1 MLERLIEEGP
11 VPFSGLLTMNLLEVS
26 PRPAHIAFLM
36 SCARTWLRRQPT
48 NMVLWVDGGVGARI
62 ARWLETTFQTDATVR
77 SPAHPLR
84 AEMEDVLAR
93 LVQIGVAEAHRVEAL
108 LVGRV

>member
-1 MLERLIEEGP
+1 LL
-11 VPFSGLLTMNLLEVS
+11 SGHIILLE
-26 PRPAHIAFLM
+26 AEWI
-36 SCARTWLRRQPT
+36 
-48 NMVLWVDGGVGARI
+48 DGR
-62 ARWLETTFQTDATVR
+62 LETTFQSDATAR

-108 LVGRV
+108 LDGRV